1 MSGSDHSS
9 SASGDAVEEEV
20 EQITTASIL
29 KRFLKPYPIRLSTDP
44 DKMTL
49 VYGRIRPVNDDGKY
63 LSS

>member
-1 MSGSDHSS
+1 MSGSDHGSS
-9 SASGDAVEEEV
+9 GSGEAAEEEV

-29 KRFLKPYPIRLSTDP
+29 TRFLKPYPIRLSTNP
-44 DKMTL
+44 NEMTL